1 MPTISLAQVAEHNKP
16 DDVWFVVH
24 NKVYDVTKYLEEH
37 PGGSA
42 ILQEVAGKDA
52 TQEYEDVGHSDEAN
66 EHLENLYLG
75 DLPEEEL
82 AEEVEIYRP
91 TFEQVS
97 RETEIVSTR
106 KSGGSLATIG
116 KLGLTGAV
124 GAAAWVVLQRRAPHI
139 DWAPVLKQ
147 IQFSPP
153 KSGGGNMWVGIAVA
167 TAVQASASL
176 GLVAYLWSKMD
187 IHSGL
192 SRFQPRRAAR
202 PDRYV
207 VVRRKP
213 AGAVITPSRAVSS
226 VLDAKQYRPFK
237 LVRKTLVGP
246 GVYRLIYALPYPDAV
261 LGLPT
266 GQHIALQAPLGP
278 GGKNVAR
285 SYTPISNNSD
295 LGRIELLIKV
305 YPQGLMTQHLA
316 AMKIG
321 ETIEIRGPKGS
332 MQYSAA
338 YAKRIGM
345 IAGGSGI
352 TPMYQLIRA
361 ICEDESDPTQID
373 LLYANNTEEDILM
386 REELEGFAAQ
396 CPNKFKVT
404 YVLSWPPQ
412 DGWTGESGFVTK
424 DMIAKYLPKA
434 DADSK
439 VLLCGPPPMIE
450 ATKKNLAAL
459 GFAAPGAISK
469 ATDQVFLF

>member
-1 MPTISLAQVAEHNKP
+1 
-16 DDVWFVVH
+16 
-24 NKVYDVTKYLEEH
+24 
-37 PGGSA
+37 
-42 ILQEVAGKDA
+42 
-52 TQEYEDVGHSDEAN
+52 
-66 EHLENLYLG
+66 
-75 DLPEEEL
+75 
-82 AEEVEIYRP
+82 
-91 TFEQVS
+91 
-97 RETEIVSTR
+97 
-106 KSGGSLATIG
+106 
-116 KLGLTGAV
+116 
-124 GAAAWVVLQRRAPHI
+124 
-139 DWAPVLKQ
+139 
-147 IQFSPP
+147 
-153 KSGGGNMWVGIAVA
+153 MWVGIAVA

-213 AGAVITPSRAVSS
+213 AGAAITPSRAVSS

-237 LVRKTLVGP
+237 LVRKTLVAP

-321 ETIEIRGPKGS
+321 ETIDIRGPKGS

-352 TPMYQLIRA
+352 TPSKL
-361 ICEDESDPTQID
+361 S
-373 LLYANNTEEDILM
+373 
-386 REELEGFAAQ
+386 AQ
-396 CPNKFKVT
+396 KMSHN
-404 YVLSWPPQ
+404 YRQ
-412 DGWTGESGFVTK
+412 D
-424 DMIAKYLPKA
+424 
-434 DADSK
+434 
-439 VLLCGPPPMIE
+439 
-450 ATKKNLAAL
+450 
-459 GFAAPGAISK
+459 
-469 ATDQVFLF
+469 

>member
-1 MPTISLAQVAEHNKP
+1 M
-16 DDVWFVVH
+16 
-24 NKVYDVTKYLEEH
+24 
-37 PGGSA
+37 
-42 ILQEVAGKDA
+42 
-52 TQEYEDVGHSDEAN
+52 
-66 EHLENLYLG
+66 
-75 DLPEEEL
+75 
-82 AEEVEIYRP
+82 
-91 TFEQVS
+91 S

-106 KSGGSLATIG
+106 KSGGSIATIG

-124 GAAAWVVLQRRAPHI
+124 GAAAWVILQRRAPHI
-139 DWAPVLKQ
+139 DWAPILKQ

-153 KSGGGNMWVGIAVA
+153 KSGGNMWVGIAVA

-192 SRFQPRRAAR
+192 SRFQPRRTAR

-213 AGAVITPSRAVSS
+213 AGASAAITPSRAVSS

-237 LVRKTLVGP
+237 LVRKTLVAP

-316 AMKIG
+316 GMKIG
-321 ETIEIRGPKGS
+321 ETIDIRGPKGS

-352 TPMYQLIRA
+352 TP
-361 ICEDESDPTQID
+361 SKSPTWKEK
-373 LLYANNTEEDILM
+373 Y
-386 REELEGFAAQ
+386 G
-396 CPNKFKVT
+396 NKN
-404 YVLSWPPQ
+404 
-412 DGWTGESGFVTK
+412 D
-424 DMIAKYLPKA
+424 
-434 DADSK
+434 
-439 VLLCGPPPMIE
+439 
-450 ATKKNLAAL
+450 
-459 GFAAPGAISK
+459 
-469 ATDQVFLF
+469 